1 MKDPKDPKDPKDQ
14 KDTKDTKDKVIEKIK
29 KLLILADKNKNS
41 NLEEAT
47 AAAGKAQAL
56 MEKHRI
62 EQAMLNIQDALGLE
76 QLNDEGLPNNW
87 KVFLAFVLSKHNG
100 CYIIKSQDYEKDN
113 KVLLVG
119 ENQDIKSIQ
128 SIYKYLVLELNRL
141 CLSSIVRYQ
150 SIARQLPNKDFA
162 ESFYTGA
169 IQTIDCRLQEIN
181 KTVRNEQI
189 CKAGSTEQVVQ
200 VCSAI
205 ERLDN
210 RIQTAKS
217 WIENQG
223 SDAGLKDVRFK
234 SETAKNDSKEGF
246 EAGIRA
252 ACDLNLSV
260 TQNKLPENKNNP
272 N

>member
-1 MKDPKDPKDPKDQ
+1 M
-14 KDTKDTKDKVIEKIK
+14 DTKDKVIEKIK

-47 AAAGKAQAL
+47 AAAEKAQAL

-87 KVFLAFVLSKHNG
+87 KVFLAFVLAKHNG
-100 CYIIKSQDYEKDN
+100 CYIIKSQDYDQDN
-113 KVLLVG
+113 KVLIVG
-119 ENQDIKSIQ
+119 EYQDIKSIQ
-128 SIYKYLVLELNRL
+128 TIYKYLVLELNRL
-141 CLSSIVRYQ
+141 CIASIIRYQ
-150 SIARQLPNKDFA
+150 AVTKHLPNKDFA

-169 IQTIDCRLQEIN
+169 IQTIDCRLQETN
-181 KTVRNEQI
+181 KTVRNEHI

-200 VCSAI
+200 VCSAL
-205 ERLDN
+205 ERLDS
-210 RIQTAKS
+210 RIQNAKS

-223 SDAGLKDVRFK
+223 SKAGLKDVQFQ
-234 SETAKNDSKEGF
+234 SETAKNESQEGF

-252 ACDLNLSV
+252 ASELNLSG
-260 TQNKLPENKNNP
+260 TQNKLPGNRNNP
-272 N
+272 S

>member
-1 MKDPKDPKDPKDQ
+1 VNS
-14 KDTKDTKDKVIEKIK
+14 KDKVIDKIK

-47 AAAGKAQAL
+47 AAAEKAQAL

-100 CYIIKSQDYEKDN
+100 CYIIKSQDYDKDN
-113 KVLLVG
+113 KVLIVG

-141 CLSSIVRYQ
+141 CISSIIRYQ
-150 SIARQLPNKDFA
+150 SIAKQLPNKDFA

-181 KTVRNEQI
+181 KFVRNDQI
-189 CKAGSTEQVVQ
+189 CKAGTTEQVVQ

-205 ERLDN
+205 ERLDS
-210 RIQTAKS
+210 RIQNAKS

-223 SDAGLKDVRFK
+223 NNVGLKDVKFQ
-234 SETAKNDSKEGF
+234 SETAKNESQEGF

-252 ACDLNLSV
+252 ASDLNLSV
-260 TQNKLPENKNNP
+260 AKNELPQNKNNP